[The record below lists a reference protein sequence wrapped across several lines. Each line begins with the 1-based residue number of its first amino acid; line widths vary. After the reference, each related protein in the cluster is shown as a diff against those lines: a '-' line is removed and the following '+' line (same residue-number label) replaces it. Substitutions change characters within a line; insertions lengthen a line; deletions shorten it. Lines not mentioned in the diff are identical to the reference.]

1 MKRMILAQMV
11 RALKET
17 LEVVGSNLTGHSL
30 YFFCLKVKENKTM
43 KRTIIAMVIAMAG
56 FNAVPV
62 SACTPPLNP
71 PSVKI
76 PDINFEPDGAL
87 KDAIDNAVKNWL
99 EKCVLGTPTVKYT
112 SYYKS
117 ARYFHYAYVAVKW
130 TKVENATSYKMRITK
145 ADGSYKEYDTTHTA
159 FYSTNYTDDF
169 IADGMDGATVSV
181 RAYGDNG
188 TFGCW
193 SDDTNIARL
202 GGYFK

>member
-1 MKRMILAQMV
+1 MKR
-11 RALKET
+11 
-17 LEVVGSNLTGHSL
+17 
-30 YFFCLKVKENKTM
+30 TM

-99 EKCVLGTPTVKYT
+99 EKCVLGTPTVKYA

-117 ARYFHYAYVAVKW
+117 AYHKGRWILQRIRY
-130 TKVENATSYKMRITK
+130 
-145 ADGSYKEYDTTHTA
+145 DL
-159 FYSTNYTDDF
+159 YS
-169 IADGMDGATVSV
+169 I
-181 RAYGDNG
+181 
-188 TFGCW
+188 
-193 SDDTNIARL
+193 L
-202 GGYFK
+202 QQ